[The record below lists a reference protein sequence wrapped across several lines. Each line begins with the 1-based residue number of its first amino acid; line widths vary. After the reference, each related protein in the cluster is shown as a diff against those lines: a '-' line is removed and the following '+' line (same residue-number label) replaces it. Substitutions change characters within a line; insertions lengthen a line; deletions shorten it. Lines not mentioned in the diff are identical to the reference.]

1 MRYRTVFDYLDI
13 HKPKS
18 ILEIGCGTGL
28 GSWILSDLT
37 DNIVAVDYN
46 ICEIAIA
53 RKLFPEAKFVVA
65 DAYEYIEQLKPGS
78 FDVILCASGPMID
91 YSLAN
96 KMFNKYIH
104 VDKLP
109 ALSPKIIKREMTV
122 AEKRKMIILGRQRL
136 KGMHLSFN
144 TTIVSNEQKGF
155 SPNYF
160 YYYFTNEYLNL
171 FKRILRKIKV
181 IIW

>member
-46 ICEIAIA
+46 ICEITIA
-53 RKLFPEAKFVVA
+53 RKLFPEVRFVVA

-104 VDKLP
+104 VDKFP
-109 ALSPKIIKREMTV
+109 ALSLEMIKKMTV
-122 AEKRKMIILGRQRL
+122 AEKRKMIFLGRQRL
-136 KGMHLSFN
+136 KGIHLSFN

-160 YYYFTNEYLNL
+160 YYYLTNEYLNL
-171 FKRILRKIKV
+171 LKKTLRKQNV
-181 IIW
+181 IPW